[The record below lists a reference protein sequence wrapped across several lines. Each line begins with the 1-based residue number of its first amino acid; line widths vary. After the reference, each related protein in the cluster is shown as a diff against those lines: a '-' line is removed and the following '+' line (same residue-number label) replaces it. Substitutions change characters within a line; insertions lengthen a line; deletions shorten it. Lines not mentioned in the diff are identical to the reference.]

1 MADPLALLLH
11 DRTAAL
17 AEGDPWA
24 NLCVLATIADD
35 GAPEAR
41 VLVLR
46 DVDGALGVF
55 VNGTSPKVRE
65 LENSR
70 EATVLTYLSSIGV
83 QYRLRAEL
91 SPMPSHIVHDSWHLR
106 PDIPKVMDWVYATR
120 APQSS
125 PVANRDALMTLF
137 DEVGAELPEPAS
149 APEHA
154 QGMFIVPKRI
164 DRLQLA
170 GDRVHERH
178 LYRHTAHGWEEQ
190 VLIP

>member
-1 MADPLALLLH
+1 MTDPLALLTH
-11 DRTAAL
+11 DRTAAH
-17 AEGDPWA
+17 ESGDPWA
-24 NLCVLATIADD
+24 NLCVLTTIADD

-46 DVDGALGVF
+46 DIDGALGVF
-55 VNGTSPKVRE
+55 VNATSPKARE
-65 LENSR
+65 LDNSR

-83 QYRLRAEL
+83 QYRLRARLE
-91 SPMPSHIVHDSWHLR
+91 PMPPHIVRDSWHLR

-125 PVANRDALMTLF
+125 PVASRDALMTLF
-137 DEVGAELPEPAS
+137 DEVGGELPDPPV
-149 APEHA
+149 APEQA
-154 QGMFIVPKRI
+154 QGLYIVPTRI

-170 GDRVHERH
+170 GDRVHDRH
-178 LYRHTAHGWEEQ
+178 LYRHTPHGWDEQ